1 VSIRVGSKWPHDLH
15 GRRPGARIGCAYIM
29 AAKTIA
35 VTLVVA
41 LAARPLAAYPNSVGC
56 SRSITS
62 GTMMGQAISTNGAP
76 GGGVGSGGGKDSSSD
91 AQQIQLAKGGATI
104 ACGGTLTAGDTGLTL
119 VKGSSGSQYR
129 ECIPCLRGAHAS
141 ASSLRA
147 RASHRA
153 GTMTGIFSVAVAPP
167 AVIETEMSVGTG
179 SWGIISGTCSMQ
191 RIANRCMKW
200 SRASPCV
207 SFACVD
213 EADTHAPHTVRHGDA
228 ITDSCVLLVCCS

>member
-1 VSIRVGSKWPHDLH
+1 
-15 GRRPGARIGCAYIM
+15 M

-76 GGGVGSGGGKDSSSD
+76 RGGVGSGGEKDSSSD

-119 VKGSSGSQYR
+119 VKGSPLIGSQYR
-129 ECIPCLRGAHAS
+129 ECIR
-141 ASSLRA
+141 
-147 RASHRA
+147 
-153 GTMTGIFSVAVAPP
+153 
-167 AVIETEMSVGTG
+167 
-179 SWGIISGTCSMQ
+179 
-191 RIANRCMKW
+191 
-200 SRASPCV
+200 
-207 SFACVD
+207 ACVVHMRPPRRS
-213 EADTHAPHTVRHGDA
+213 ALARLTGQAR
-228 ITDSCVLLVCCS
+228 